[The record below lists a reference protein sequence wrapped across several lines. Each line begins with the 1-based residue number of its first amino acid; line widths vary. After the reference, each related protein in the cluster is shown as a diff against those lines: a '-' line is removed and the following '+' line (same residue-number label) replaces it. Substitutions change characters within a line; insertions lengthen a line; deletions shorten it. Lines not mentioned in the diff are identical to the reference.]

1 MSVIDPAHYTNK
13 AILFPRN
20 NNSDHISEDVLN
32 NSNREIK
39 KLILPDFIDC
49 DK

>member
-1 MSVIDPAHYTNK
+1 VSVIDPTHYTNK

-20 NNSDHISEDVLN
+20 NDSDHISEGVLSS
-32 NSNREIK
+32 SNREIK
-39 KLILPDFIDC
+39 KLPDFIDC